1 MISTG
6 NGILLIAEPFLKDAS
21 FARSVVLIC
30 KHNKEEGTFGFSIHR
45 KLHTT
50 LDKIIE
56 SMEGFKI
63 PVYLGGPVQTDTLHY
78 IHQYPDLFKESVEIT
93 AGIYWGGNF
102 SLLKKYI
109 KEGTVDVAKIKF
121 FLGYSGWS
129 AGQLEGEMKEN
140 SWITLQSTKQLIFD
154 TAPQDIWQ
162 ISLTALGGKYKMM
175 IHFPTDPQLN

>member
-1 MISTG
+1 MVTPD
-6 NGILLIAEPFLKDAS
+6 NGILLIAEPFLKDSS

-30 KHNKEEGTFGFSIHR
+30 KHNEDEGTFGFSIHR

-56 SMEGFKI
+56 DMAGHKI

-78 IHQYPDLFKESVEIT
+78 IHQYPDLFIDSVEIT
-93 AGIYWGGNF
+93 ADVYWGGDF
-102 SLLKKYI
+102 ALLKKNI
-109 KEGTVDVAKIKF
+109 KDGTVDVAKIKF

-129 AGQLEGEMKEN
+129 AGQLEDEMEES
-140 SWITLQSTKQLIFD
+140 SWITLQSTKELIFD

-175 IHFPTDPQLN
+175 VHYPTDPQLN